1 MAEKKK
7 TTKTK
12 STKSTASKTTMLPLK
27 TKKENKKE
35 EESVYSYA
43 ELATIFGIS
52 TMKAKAYFNMC
63 QLDYSQ
69 KITVKKARELFN
81 KF

>member
-12 STKSTASKTTMLPLK
+12 STESATPKTATLPLK
-27 TKKENKKE
+27 EKKE
-35 EESVYSYA
+35 EKKEEPVYSYA

-52 TMKAKAYFNMC
+52 VMKAKAYFNMC

>member
-12 STKSTASKTTMLPLK
+12 STESATSKTATLPLK
-27 TKKENKKE
+27 AKKEEKKE
-35 EESVYSYA
+35 EEPVYSYA

>member
-12 STKSTASKTTMLPLK
+12 STESATSKTETLPLK
-27 TKKENKKE
+27 TKKEEKE
-35 EESVYSYA
+35 EKDPVYSYA

-52 TMKAKAYFNMC
+52 VMKAKAYFNMC

-69 KITVKKARELFN
+69 KITIKKARELFN